1 MQVHAP
7 HRQMLLVTIKCRV
20 PVPACTPVC
29 AGRGTAARRTSHTN
43 QKPAVMHST
52 LHAGAPCSCRGPDQ
66 HAVRSSEAHSRSHI
80 NRPGKVRLCLGVSP
94 TFLSSHVP
102 PWRSTKQH
110 TRRCSHATPVLSG
123 CPPLVAHNCG
133 VPNTSPLSTVGTQC
147 ERCAPN
153 PAEVQTCHSST
164 TKQGPALTHM
174 PQQLWQLA
182 AA

>member
-1 MQVHAP
+1 
-7 HRQMLLVTIKCRV
+7 
-20 PVPACTPVC
+20 
-29 AGRGTAARRTSHTN
+29 
-43 QKPAVMHST
+43 MHST

-110 TRRCSHATPVLSG
+110 TRRCSHAMPVLSG

-147 ERCAPN
+147 EKCAPN

-174 PQQLWQLA
+174 PQQLWQLPRRDSRQSERDRERA
-182 AA
+182 PDTQDKPNKNVQFTAIHHQHLGHLLIHLQD